1 MDNEKQIVLFL
12 KSGTT
17 FNELQIA
24 AKINERH
31 PSLNSPMTIPY
42 DENNPNNPLNPQ
54 KKGSGGKKGKKGIPN
69 REELL
74 WGDSNETDDNINISK
89 ESNRK
94 KTMTRFKTTGNIR
107 KGISSGVSGNT
118 TNKDKDN
125 KDCIIY

>member
-42 DENNPNNPLNPQ
+42 DENNPNVYQVVSELDTPMNS
-54 KKGSGGKKGKKGIPN
+54 KTGGASFDDFCKSVNNRIPE
-69 REELL
+69 RES
-74 WGDSNETDDNINISK
+74 DA
-89 ESNRK
+89 
-94 KTMTRFKTTGNIR
+94 FKTFVVKYT
-107 KGISSGVSGNT
+107 SGFEPHAWTKLMKRYIKSQPT
-118 TNKDKDN
+118 TQT
-125 KDCIIY
+125 